1 MHHVY
6 STLAMD
12 IARNRAREAARWRL
26 AHEARQDRPSDRR
39 PSRALVDRV
48 RAVLAGDRRQRL
60 IGPTLTPDASD
71 CA

>member
-26 AHEARQDRPSDRR
+26 AHEARQGRPSHRR
-39 PSRALVDRV
+39 PSLALVDRV
-48 RAVLAGDRRQRL
+48 RAALAGNRRQRL
-60 IGPTLTPDASD
+60 IVPTFTSDASG

>member
-1 MHHVY
+1 MHHIY
-6 STLAMD
+6 TALAMD
-12 IARNRAREAARWRL
+12 IARNRACEAAQWRL
-26 AHEARQDRPSDRR
+26 AHEARQDRLSHRR

-60 IGPTLTPDASD
+60 IGPTFTPDASD